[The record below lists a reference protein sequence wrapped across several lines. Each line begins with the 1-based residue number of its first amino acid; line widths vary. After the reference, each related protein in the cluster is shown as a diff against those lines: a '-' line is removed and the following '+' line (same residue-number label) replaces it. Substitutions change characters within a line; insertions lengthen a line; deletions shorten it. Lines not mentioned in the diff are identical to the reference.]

1 MNSRSEKMLLEHI
14 RPVTE
19 EDKEKLPMFSYS
31 RIDQYKN
38 CPMAYKLKYVDGKSS
53 PDETSLA
60 LELGSLCHYVLEQK
74 GIMLKK
80 EGSVD
85 YSLLKNILDNG
96 VITQEEKMDWQPL
109 GNGMFTPRIKPEQK
123 MLGVQDLKKKYF
135 EEWGQVE
142 KNSGMDYNQKI
153 NLFWNTIVHTEME
166 NEPWTPEYFEHYFEY
181 VWDNKVILH
190 GYIDRIDMMNGFYRT
205 IDYKT
210 SKKEY
215 DQSKLSTSLQ
225 FGIYAMAMLLE
236 FGQLPIE
243 SQYRFILI
251 DKKQNALTVG
261 WERRLVKHLQDLF
274 NCISTDAEK
283 GEYIPSPSPLCHWCN
298 YCKHNPNANQYK
310 RECDYYSLWTP
321 TNKTHEVNRKWG
333 EAPKRKL
340 VF

>member
-1 MNSRSEKMLLEHI
+1 MTKNEKTLLEHI
-14 RPVTE
+14 RPVTD
-19 EDKEKLPMFSYS
+19 EDREILPQFSYS
-31 RIDQYKN
+31 RLEQYKN
-38 CPMAYKLKYVDGKSS
+38 CPMAYKLKYADGKSEQN
-53 PDETSLA
+53 ETSLA
-60 LELGSLCHYVLEQK
+60 LELGSLCHYVLEMK
-74 GIMLKK
+74 GKMLK
-80 EGSVD
+80 EE
-85 YSLLKNILDNG
+85 G
-96 VITQEEKMDWQPL
+96 VIDYKILRDML
-109 GNGMFTPRIKPEQK
+109 LNGITDANQDNDKPTDN
-123 MLGVQDLKKKYF
+123 MLGVMDLKKKYF
-135 EEWGQVE
+135 EFWKEPD
-142 KNSGMDYNQKI
+142 KNTNMDYDDKI
-153 NLFWNTIVHTEME
+153 DLFINKILVSEME

-261 WERRLVKHLQDLF
+261 WEKRLVKHLQDLF

-298 YCKHNPNANQYK
+298 YCKHNPNADRYK
-310 RECDYYSLWTP
+310 HECQYYSLWTP
-321 TNKTHEVNRKWG
+321 EKKTFEVNREWSKND
-333 EAPKRKL
+333 PLKDRKII
-340 VF
+340 F